1 MKFGVKNKREINW
14 AKEGC
19 KILVKKGDNQGGK
32 NGGEIEGQ
40 IFKIHSYFFLET
52 C

>member
-32 NGGEIEGQ
+32 NGGEIEIPKKYYSTYGW
-40 IFKIHSYFFLET
+40 
-52 C
+52 